1 MLAYYELFF
10 HHMGNKKMKESI
22 TTMTFLMF
30 FVKVPNFIV
39 KLKSSPS
46 IKAFNK
52 RR

>member
-10 HHMGNKKMKESI
+10 HHMGNKRMKMSI

-30 FVKVPNFIV
+30 FVKVPNFII
-39 KLKSSPS
+39 KPKFSSS